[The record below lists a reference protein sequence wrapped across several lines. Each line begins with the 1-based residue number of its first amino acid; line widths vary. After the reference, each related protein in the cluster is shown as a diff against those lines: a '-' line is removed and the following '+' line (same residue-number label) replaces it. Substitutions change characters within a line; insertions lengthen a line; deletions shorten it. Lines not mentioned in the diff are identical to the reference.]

1 MKDLANLQPEEQV
14 LRLMDVLE
22 EQQTEIEEKDK
33 IIREQEIQV
42 NELLDLN
49 EKLNNENSVENV
61 QVLKNDLK
69 QTKKLLQN
77 ERKQHQAD
85 IGDIRGKL
93 TQALADKSYAET
105 HQKVVTHNVEVR
117 VPYEKCHSCD
127 KTILEK
133 SKADYDRAWKRL
145 DGEFKKR
152 TAVYESAFVGFVAYA
167 LLVTIFMAIRTQSF
181 VDDVMVLFHTIW
193 EGTTDATRWILFAG
207 KEVAALS
214 ERITNTT
221 VSSILHWVLLI
232 GMIVILVVGI
242 IAIVCFAV
250 QRISNVYKKYCWD
263 EISVMVITMSTALVL
278 FFGDWIK
285 HFMSMNQV
293 VMLLIVQGIY
303 MSIRWYV
310 KGCMEN
316 RGHY

>member
-33 IIREQEIQV
+33 IIREQETQV

-69 QTKKLLQN
+69 QTKELLQN

-85 IGDIRGKL
+85 TLDIRGKL

-105 HQKVVTHNVEVR
+105 YQKVVTHNVEVR
-117 VPYEKCHSCD
+117 VPYEKCHNCD
-127 KTILEK
+127 KTVLEK

-145 DGEFKKR
+145 NGEFKKR
-152 TAVYESAFVGFVAYA
+152 TAVYESAFIGFITYA
-167 LLVTIFMAIRTQSF
+167 LLVTVFMAVRTQSF
-181 VDDVMVLFHTIW
+181 INDILVLYQTIW
-193 EGTTDATRWILFAG
+193 EGTTETIRGILFVG
-207 KEVAALS
+207 KEAAALS
-214 ERITNTT
+214 ERISNVTAST
-221 VSSILHWVLLI
+221 IIYWLLLI
-232 GMIVILVVGI
+232 GVIVILFAGI
-242 IAIVCFAV
+242 IAIIWFGIR
-250 QRISNVYKKYCWD
+250 RINNIYRKYCWD
-263 EISVMVITMSTALVL
+263 GISIMATIISTAIVI

-285 HFMSMNQV
+285 QLLSVNQV
-293 VMLLIVQGIY
+293 VLLLIVQGIY
-303 MSIRWYV
+303 IIIRWYV
-310 KGCMEN
+310 KGCVEN
-316 RGHY
+316 RGYY